1 MLFLLI
7 VFCVVGLPVC
17 VVVVVVV
24 VVGGGGGS
32 GGGGGGGVAVAVV
45 VSVVAVVVNGCFFS
59 CCCCCCCCCYRR
71 FVVAY
76 SRLCRYV
83 SLLRR
88 TGTPVLEMIV
98 PCRGTMSQS
107 LQELFEAAA
116 NPKELL
122 VLKG

>member
-24 VVGGGGGS
+24 VGGGGGS
-32 GGGGGGGVAVAVV
+32 GGGGGVAVAVV

-71 FVVAY
+71 LFTPLPVRFFSSPNWY
-76 SRLCRYV
+76 SSVGDDRTVSGYHVPELAGAVRGSSESKGALGAERL
-83 SLLRR
+83 
-88 TGTPVLEMIV
+88 T
-98 PCRGTMSQS
+98 
-107 LQELFEAAA
+107 
-116 NPKELL
+116 
-122 VLKG
+122 

>member
-24 VVGGGGGS
+24 VGGGGS

-59 CCCCCCCCCYRR
+59 CCCCCCCCYRR